1 MRKGDLFIFA
11 EEMHRVGAGDRAATQ
26 GMHADFSSGAL
37 TAHAFAAIHHV
48 AGILG
53 IHGREQQLRG
63 AARRVDLLI
72 VMGLDDFDIET
83 GQRFCGLSGETAQ
96 HRHAK
101 RVIRAMDDGRFL
113 AERANATHFGFVV
126 TGGAAHKRRT
136 RAIHISL
143 DQVEHTLMRE
153 INRDIGRGGGVGK
166 LILVVDA
173 DNARKFERFIGFNK
187 LANDG
192 SHTAIADNKYFGHI
206 RSSSTLKHGGRP
218 R

>member
-11 EEMHRVGAGDRAATQ
+11 EEVHRVGAGNRAATQ

-37 TAHAFAAIHHV
+37 AAHAFATIHHV

-53 IHGREQQLRG
+53 IHGREQQFRG
-63 AARRVDLLI
+63 AARSVDLLI

-83 GQRFCGLSGETAQ
+83 RQRFCGLGGEATQ

-101 RVIRAMDDGRFL
+101 RIIRAMDDRRFL
-113 AERANATHFGFVV
+113 TERSNATHFGFVV
-126 TGGAAHKRRT
+126 AGGAAHKRRT
-136 RAIHISL
+136 RAIHISFN
-143 DQVEHTLMRE
+143 QVEHAFMRE
-153 INRDIGRGGGVGK
+153 INRDIGCGGGVGK
-166 LILVVDA
+166 LILVADA
-173 DNARKFERFIGFNK
+173 DNTRKFERFIGFNK

-206 RSSSTLKHGGRP
+206 RSSSTIKSGGHP